1 MTRIN
6 DITDLVRILREHPD
20 WLDVIRGILFSRDML
35 NLPIQVTELVELVT
49 EDTRQTSELI
59 RLVSELTM
67 LMGELA
73 QQTGE
78 NIRLTGELAQQTG
91 ENIRFTG
98 ELAQHVTGL
107 AQQVAGLAQQVT
119 GLAQHV
125 TGLTQ
130 QATGF
135 AEQVTGLTEQVAG
148 LTQQVTGLAEQVTGL
163 AQHVTGLAEQV
174 AGLAEQVAGL
184 AEQVTGLAEQVTG
197 LAQAV
202 QENQRASQQES
213 ERVHRRLNLIDG
225 RLGNLEGSDFER
237 KVRYRVLS
245 RARSRFGL
253 DNPYLA
259 LTQNDPEAPQLS
271 SAIAR
276 AVNGGAIS
284 REEADDL
291 ADTDIIV
298 SGQDNRHV
306 AAEVSLTAG
315 NDDIARA
322 KARAEALSKATGGA
336 VTPLV
341 VTTVLDGPQHE
352 LAIAEGVATLI
363 LPYP

>member
-35 NLPIQVTELVELVT
+35 NLPIQVNELVELVT

-148 LTQQVTGLAEQVTGL
+148 L
-163 AQHVTGLAEQV
+163 AQH
-174 AGLAEQVAGL
+174 
-184 AEQVTGLAEQVTG
+184 VTGLAEQVTG